1 VNPEETT
8 RITSPVPF
16 KNLLSLLLLSAIFV
30 IIILSLK
37 ATRPSLL
44 PGRGE
49 MLLTCGFAL
58 AALASLIV
66 FFRGAGK
73 NPETSVF
80 ATLIALGIKLL
91 LSLVLAL
98 LFFIVLKNRDTG
110 SLLLF
115 FILYLAFT
123 VYVILTFL
131 SVLKKRPV

>member
-1 VNPEETT
+1 MTF
-8 RITSPVPF
+8 PVPI
-16 KNLLSLLLLSAIFV
+16 KNLLSLLLLTAIFLILIS
-30 IIILSLK
+30 IIS
-37 ATRPSLL
+37 AARPSIL

-49 MLLTCGFAL
+49 LLLTGGFAL
-58 AALASLIV
+58 AALACLIV

-80 ATLIALGIKLL
+80 TTLIALGIKLL

-98 LFFIVLKNRDTG
+98 LFFLVLKNRDTG

-131 SVLKKRPV
+131 SVLKKRSV